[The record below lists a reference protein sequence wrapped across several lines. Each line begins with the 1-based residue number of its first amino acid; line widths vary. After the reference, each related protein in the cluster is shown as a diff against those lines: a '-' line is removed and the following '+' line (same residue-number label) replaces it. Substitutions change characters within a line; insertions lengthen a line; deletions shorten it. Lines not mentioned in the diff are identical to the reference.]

1 LAAWKPN
8 GLADIETKRQDKI
21 TAGQMFAEKNQD
33 RDPAVGSEKE
43 LEQQKRWQQ
52 PLQTGNRN
60 SKRDT
65 ANLTGAHSER
75 KASSQKDK
83 DPVHWNTAPWTEVT
97 GVKTGRDQKGFEQ
110 GSEIQTGALAC
121 GTKTK

>member
-1 LAAWKPN
+1 VKTERAEQRSRPS
-8 GLADIETKRQDKI
+8 GQTKLLQDKCSLRKI
-21 TAGQMFAEKNQD
+21 DK
-33 RDPAVGSEKE
+33 DPAAGSEKE

-52 PLQTGNRN
+52 SLQTGNRN

-83 DPVHWNTAPWTEVT
+83 DPVRWNTIPWIEVT
-97 GVKTGRDQKGFEQ
+97 GVKTGRDEKLFER
-110 GSEIQTGALAC
+110 GSEIKTGALAC
-121 GTKTK
+121 GPKMK